1 MWDKAKILAWVV
13 VFVVL
18 VALPFYYNIV
28 KSSSMQEV
36 SLDTPVINKM
46 TKKQCVKDADV
57 MRKNHMKLLDE
68 WRNDVVRDGERE
80 YGIIDGVKYEKSL
93 QKTCMKCHSNKKD
106 FCDRCHTY
114 VDVKPYCWNCHIAPE
129 GLVPEEK

>member
-1 MWDKAKILAWVV
+1 MYDKSKIIPGLII
-13 VFVVL
+13 FVGL
-18 VALPFYYNIV
+18 VTLPFLYNLV
-28 KSSSMQEV
+28 TADFKPEA

-46 TKKQCVKDADV
+46 SKKQCVRSKDI
-57 MRKNHMKLLDE
+57 MKTEHMKVLHE
-68 WRNDVVRDGERE
+68 WRDSVVRHGERE
-80 YGIIDGVKYEKSL
+80 YGMIDEVKYEKSL

-129 GLVPEEK
+129 GK